1 MLLLVNVS
9 SQRPLET
16 LLFLVELVRFIIH
29 SRKEQE
35 SPWKAI
41 CSLIKRML
49 ERTYRCGLVLGDF
62 GESSRKLALL
72 WMDGVRNGAVL

>member
-16 LLFLVELVRFIIH
+16 LLFLVELVGFIIH

-35 SPWKAI
+35 SSWRAI
-41 CSLIKRML
+41 
-49 ERTYRCGLVLGDF
+49 
-62 GESSRKLALL
+62 
-72 WMDGVRNGAVL
+72 